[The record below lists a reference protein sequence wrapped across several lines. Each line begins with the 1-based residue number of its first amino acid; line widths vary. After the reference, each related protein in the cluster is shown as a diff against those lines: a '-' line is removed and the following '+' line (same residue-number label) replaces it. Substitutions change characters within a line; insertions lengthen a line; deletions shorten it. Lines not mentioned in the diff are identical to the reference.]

1 MQPSYLVVQSQTLY
15 SIDVS
20 SCIIDN
26 ELNEYVHT
34 QRRHVNVAQYPDK
47 YQLFVPFKKTRV
59 TRQRQATQ
67 SWDYMLF
74 LDGHFKH
81 HADENIFVQC

>member
-1 MQPSYLVVQSQTLY
+1 MQPSYLVGQSQT
-15 SIDVS
+15 SCTIDLWS
-20 SCIIDN
+20 YIIDE